1 MILLTFIYSDS
12 PDSTEVS
19 LENFLAFVTG
29 ADQLPAAGFD
39 ITPKICF
46 CDEDQYPVALTC
58 LLTLTLSRRID

>member
-46 CDEDQYPVALTC
+46 VMKTNIQ
-58 LLTLTLSRRID
+58 